1 MCMCMHIA
9 RECIACTSQYKHV
22 QQHVHSMCIAQH
34 AQSIPTRVT
43 ARGRL
48 DGVPSDTPIM
58 TYCTGG
64 IRCVNVNAFL
74 EQSLGFSNTMR
85 LQDGIN
91 GYLRFLREEQA
102 DDSAWRGQNFVFDK
116 RTLVEP
122 PADST
127 TSDGGGLEGEDD
139 A

>member
-1 MCMCMHIA
+1 MHMHMHVHA
-9 RECIACTSQYKHV
+9 HCIACTSQYTHV

-43 ARGRL
+43 VRGRL

-64 IRCVNVNAFL
+64 IRCVKVNAFL

-127 TSDGGGLEGEDD
+127 TGDGGGLEGEDD

>member
-1 MCMCMHIA
+1 M
-9 RECIACTSQYKHV
+9 ACTSR
-22 QQHVHSMCIAQH
+22 SMCKAYRRG
-34 AQSIPTRVT
+34 SYTT
-43 ARGRL
+43 RGRL

-64 IRCVNVNAFL
+64 IRCVKVNAFL

-116 RTLVEP
+116 RTLVQP
-122 PADST
+122 PADGT
-127 TSDGGGLEGEDD
+127 TSDADIGDD
-139 A
+139 S

>member
-1 MCMCMHIA
+1 MHIA
-9 RECIACTSQYKHV
+9 
-22 QQHVHSMCIAQH
+22 HSMCKAYRRG
-34 AQSIPTRVT
+34 SYTV
-43 ARGRL
+43 RGRL

-64 IRCVNVNAFL
+64 IRCVKVNAFL

-122 PADST
+122 PADGT
-127 TSDGGGLEGEDD
+127 TSDADIEDD
-139 A
+139 S